1 MITIEI
7 VRSIALALPRTT
19 ETRLPGSP
27 AFRVHRKLFARALLG
42 DVLFVRVD
50 AAHRRTLL
58 RTKPETYFT
67 SERYA
72 GFPCVLVRLGWID
85 AEEMRTLLT
94 HAWRLNAGVRIVAA
108 FDAEAPTNFPA
119 TPQTPQTPQIK
130 THTKCA

>member
-1 MITIEI
+1 MITIEV

-19 ETRLPGSP
+19 ETRLPGGP
-27 AFRVHRKLFARALLG
+27 ALRVHPKLFARALPG

-50 AAHRRTLL
+50 TSHRKTLL

-85 AEEMRTLLT
+85 EEETRALLT

-108 FDAEAPTNFPA
+108 FDAEAPANLPA
-119 TPQTPQTPQIK
+119 APQTSQTKMHP
-130 THTKCA
+130 KCA